1 MKSLLKYAVI
11 AFTGILLVSCSS
23 PIRLS
28 NYPDSSQDFKSSPN
42 TSAASQRATMRPYTI
57 NGKTYYPTTVSV
69 GDTASG
75 IASWYGPDFHGKK
88 TSNGETY
95 NMNAM
100 TAAHKTLPMNTMVRV
115 TNLGNGAQ
123 TTVRINDR
131 GPFVAGRIID
141 LSKAAATSIGMI
153 GTGTARVKLEVVGF
167 YGDGKNYQNT
177 GSLSSPPSVYN
188 SKNWGSGVSGTI
200 ITAGISGAMSGG
212 ISGAVSSAS
221 LAAKSAAK
229 SAANSAIRQA
239 VDKGVQK
246 ASQKISETFE
256 KNSNLVSAN
265 NEFSSQN
272 SNLVSPNNE
281 FTSSNEA
288 SENSA
293 NFGKIS
299 QGQQSFEGGSFMV
312 QIGAFK
318 RLEGAESFKNS
329 NANKYGYKT
338 LIRTFDIDGEKIY
351 RVFLSGFRSEAEAR
365 DFVEAKHFGGAYIV
379 RE

>member
-1 MKSLLKYAVI
+1 MNSLLKYTLI
-11 AFTGILLVSCSS
+11 AFAGILLVSCSS

-28 NYPDSSQDFKSSPN
+28 NYPDNSQDFKSSPN
-42 TSAASQRATMRPYTI
+42 TSAASQKATMRPYTI

-75 IASWYGPDFHGKK
+75 TASWYGPDFHGKK

-115 TNLGNGAQ
+115 TNLNNGRQ

-141 LSKAAATSIGMI
+141 LSRAAASSIDMLGA
-153 GTGTARVKLEVVGF
+153 GTARVKLEVVGF
-167 YGDGKNYQNT
+167 YGDGNNYAT
-177 GSLSSPPSVYN
+177 TSTPSV
-188 SKNWGSGVSGTI
+188 SSTTSTKSWGSGVSGAI
-200 ITAGISGAMSGG
+200 ISAGITGAISGG
-212 ISGAVSSAS
+212 ISGAASSAGA
-221 LAAKSAAK
+221 AAKSAAK
-229 SAANSAIRQA
+229 SAASTAVRQA
-239 VDKGVQK
+239 VDKGVEK
-246 ASQKISETFE
+246 ASQKISGAFE
-256 KNSNLVSAN
+256 KNSNAKLAN
-265 NEFSSQN
+265 SSLEN
-272 SNLVSPNNE
+272 
-281 FTSSNEA
+281 SSNENDFSGVNDPN

-293 NFGKIS
+293 NFGEPKITR
-299 QGQQSFEGGSFMV
+299 GQQSFEGGSFMV

>member
-1 MKSLLKYAVI
+1 MKSLLKYAI
-11 AFTGILLVSCSS
+11 TIFAGILLVSCSS

-75 IASWYGPDFHGKK
+75 TASWYGPDFHGKK

-221 LAAKSAAK
+221 SAAKSVAK

-265 NEFSSQN
+265 NEF
-272 SNLVSPNNE
+272 
-281 FTSSNEA
+281 TSSNEA

-293 NFGKIS
+293 NFGEPKITK
-299 QGQQSFEGGSFMV
+299 GQQSFEGGSFMV

>member
-1 MKSLLKYAVI
+1 MLKYAII
-11 AFTGILLVSCSS
+11 AFAAILLISCSS

-28 NYPDSSQDFKSSPN
+28 SYPDSSQDFKSSPN
-42 TSAASQRATMRPYTI
+42 TSAASQKATMRPYTI

-69 GDTASG
+69 GDTATG
-75 IASWYGPDFHGKK
+75 TASWYGPDFHGKK

-141 LSKAAATSIGMI
+141 LSRAAASSIDMLGA
-153 GTGTARVKLEVVGF
+153 GTARVKLEVVGF

-177 GSLSSPPSVYN
+177 GSVSSSPSVSN
-188 SKNWGSGVSGTI
+188 SKNWGSGVSGAI
-200 ITAGISGAMSGG
+200 ITAGISGAISGG
-212 ISGAVSSAS
+212 ISGAASSAGA
-221 LAAKSAAK
+221 AAKSAAK
-229 SAANSAIRQA
+229 SAASTAVRQA

-246 ASQKISETFE
+246 ASQKISGAFE
-256 KNSNLVSAN
+256 KNQNANLANSSQNFSNES
-265 NEFSSQN
+265 EFSSTN
-272 SNLVSPNNE
+272 SQ
-281 FTSSNEA
+281 A

-293 NFGKIS
+293 NFGEPKITE
-299 QGQQSFEGGSFMV
+299 GQQSFEGGSFMV

>member
-1 MKSLLKYAVI
+1 MKSLLKYAII
-11 AFTGILLVSCSS
+11 AFIGILLVSCSS

-153 GTGTARVKLEVVGF
+153 GAGTARVKLEVVGF

-221 LAAKSAAK
+221 SAAKSAAK

-256 KNSNLVSAN
+256 KNSNLVSPN
-265 NEFSSQN
+265 NEFS
-272 SNLVSPNNE
+272 
-281 FTSSNEA
+281 SSNEA

>member
-1 MKSLLKYAVI
+1 MKSLLKYAI
-11 AFTGILLVSCSS
+11 TIFAGIWLVSCSS

-88 TSNGETY
+88 TSNGEIY

-221 LAAKSAAK
+221 SAAKSAAK

-265 NEFSSQN
+265 NEF
-272 SNLVSPNNE
+272 
-281 FTSSNEA
+281 TSLNEA

>member
-1 MKSLLKYAVI
+1 MKSLLKYAII

-69 GDTASG
+69 GDTALG
-75 IASWYGPDFHGKK
+75 IASWYGPNFHGKK

-115 TNLGNGAQ
+115 TNLSSGAQ

-153 GTGTARVKLEVVGF
+153 GAGTARVKLEVVGF

-177 GSLSSPPSVYN
+177 GSLSSPPSVSN
-188 SKNWGSGVSGTI
+188 SKNWGSGVSGAI
-200 ITAGISGAMSGG
+200 ITSGIS
-212 ISGAVSSAS
+212 
-221 LAAKSAAK
+221 
-229 SAANSAIRQA
+229 
-239 VDKGVQK
+239 
-246 ASQKISETFE
+246 
-256 KNSNLVSAN
+256 
-265 NEFSSQN
+265 
-272 SNLVSPNNE
+272 
-281 FTSSNEA
+281 SSNEA
-288 SENSA
+288 SKNSA

-299 QGQQSFEGGSFMV
+299 QSQQSFEGGSFMV

-318 RLEGAESFKNS
+318 RPEGAKSFKNS

-365 DFVEAKHFGGAYIV
+365 DFVKAKHFGGAYIV

>member
-1 MKSLLKYAVI
+1 MKSLLKYAI
-11 AFTGILLVSCSS
+11 TIFAGIWLVSCSS

-153 GTGTARVKLEVVGF
+153 GAGTARVKLEVVGF

-200 ITAGISGAMSGG
+200 ITAGIS
-212 ISGAVSSAS
+212 
-221 LAAKSAAK
+221 
-229 SAANSAIRQA
+229 
-239 VDKGVQK
+239 
-246 ASQKISETFE
+246 
-256 KNSNLVSAN
+256 
-265 NEFSSQN
+265 
-272 SNLVSPNNE
+272 
-281 FTSSNEA
+281 SSNEA
-288 SENSA
+288 SKNSA

-318 RLEGAESFKNS
+318 RPEGAKSFKNS

-365 DFVEAKHFGGAYIV
+365 DFVKAKHFGGAYIV

>member
-1 MKSLLKYAVI
+1 MKSLLKYAI
-11 AFTGILLVSCSS
+11 TIFAGIWLVSCSS

-115 TNLGNGAQ
+115 INLGNGAQ

-153 GTGTARVKLEVVGF
+153 GAGTARVKLEVVGF

-221 LAAKSAAK
+221 SAAKSAAK

-256 KNSNLVSAN
+256 KNSNLASAN
-265 NEFSSQN
+265 NK
-272 SNLVSPNNE
+272 
-281 FTSSNEA
+281 FTSLNEA

>member
-1 MKSLLKYAVI
+1 MKSLLKYAII
-11 AFTGILLVSCSS
+11 AFIGILLVSCSS

-177 GSLSSPPSVYN
+177 GSLSNPPSVYN

-221 LAAKSAAK
+221 SAAKSAAK

-256 KNSNLVSAN
+256 KNSNLVSA
-265 NEFSSQN
+265 
-272 SNLVSPNNE
+272 NNE

>member
-1 MKSLLKYAVI
+1 MKSLLKYAI
-11 AFTGILLVSCSS
+11 TIFAGIWLVSCSS

-57 NGKTYYPTTVSV
+57 NGKTYYPTTVNV

-221 LAAKSAAK
+221 SAAKSAAK

-265 NEFSSQN
+265 NEF
-272 SNLVSPNNE
+272 
-281 FTSSNEA
+281 TSLNEA

>member
-1 MKSLLKYAVI
+1 MKSLLKYAI
-11 AFTGILLVSCSS
+11 TIFAGIWLVSCSS

-221 LAAKSAAK
+221 SAAKSAAK

-256 KNSNLVSAN
+256 KNSNLVS
-265 NEFSSQN
+265 
-272 SNLVSPNNE
+272 PDNE

-318 RLEGAESFKNS
+318 RPEGAKSFKNS

>member
-1 MKSLLKYAVI
+1 MKSLLKYAI
-11 AFTGILLVSCSS
+11 TIFAGIWLASCSS

-75 IASWYGPDFHGKK
+75 TASWYGPDFHGKK

-153 GTGTARVKLEVVGF
+153 GAGTARVKLEVVGF

-221 LAAKSAAK
+221 SAAKSAAK

-256 KNSNLVSAN
+256 K
-265 NEFSSQN
+265 N

>member
-1 MKSLLKYAVI
+1 MKSLLKYVII
-11 AFTGILLVSCSS
+11 AFAGILLVSCSS

-69 GDTASG
+69 GDTALG
-75 IASWYGPDFHGKK
+75 IASWYGPNFHGKK

-115 TNLGNGAQ
+115 INLGNGAQ

-153 GTGTARVKLEVVGF
+153 GAGTARVKLEVVGF

-177 GSLSSPPSVYN
+177 GSLSSPPSVSN
-188 SKNWGSGVSGTI
+188 SKNWGSGVSGAI
-200 ITAGISGAMSGG
+200 ITSGIS
-212 ISGAVSSAS
+212 SS
-221 LAAKSAAK
+221 
-229 SAANSAIRQA
+229 N
-239 VDKGVQK
+239 K
-246 ASQKISETFE
+246 ASK
-256 KNSNLVSAN
+256 
-265 NEFSSQN
+265 
-272 SNLVSPNNE
+272 
-281 FTSSNEA
+281 
-288 SENSA
+288 NSA

-318 RLEGAESFKNS
+318 RPEGAKSFKNS

-365 DFVEAKHFGGAYIV
+365 DFVKAKHFGGAYIV

>member
-1 MKSLLKYAVI
+1 MKSLLKYAI
-11 AFTGILLVSCSS
+11 TIFAGIWLVSCSS

-57 NGKTYYPTTVSV
+57 NGTTYYPTTVSV

-221 LAAKSAAK
+221 SAAKSAAK

-265 NEFSSQN
+265 NEF
-272 SNLVSPNNE
+272 
-281 FTSSNEA
+281 TSLNEA

>member
-1 MKSLLKYAVI
+1 MKSLLKYAI
-11 AFTGILLVSCSS
+11 TIFAGIWLVSCSS

-265 NEFSSQN
+265 NEF
-272 SNLVSPNNE
+272 
-281 FTSSNEA
+281 TSSNEA
-288 SENSA
+288 SDNSA

>member
-1 MKSLLKYAVI
+1 MKSLLKYAII
-11 AFTGILLVSCSS
+11 AFIGILLVSCSS

-200 ITAGISGAMSGG
+200 ITAGISGAMNGG

-221 LAAKSAAK
+221 SAAKSAAK

-256 KNSNLVSAN
+256 K
-265 NEFSSQN
+265 N

>member
-1 MKSLLKYAVI
+1 MKSLLKYAI
-11 AFTGILLVSCSS
+11 TIFAGIWLVSCSS

-177 GSLSSPPSVYN
+177 GSLSSTPSVYN
-188 SKNWGSGVSGTI
+188 SKNWGLGVSGTI

-229 SAANSAIRQA
+229 SAANTAIRQA

-265 NEFSSQN
+265 NEF
-272 SNLVSPNNE
+272 
-281 FTSSNEA
+281 TSLNEA

>member
-57 NGKTYYPTTVSV
+57 NGKTYYPTTVNV

-221 LAAKSAAK
+221 SAAKSAAK

-256 KNSNLVSAN
+256 KNSNLVSA
-265 NEFSSQN
+265 
-272 SNLVSPNNE
+272 NNE

>member
-1 MKSLLKYAVI
+1 MRSLLKYAI
-11 AFTGILLVSCSS
+11 TIFAGIWLVSCSS

-177 GSLSSPPSVYN
+177 GSLSSPPSVSN

-221 LAAKSAAK
+221 SAAKSAAK
-229 SAANSAIRQA
+229 SAANRAIRQA

-256 KNSNLVSAN
+256 K
-265 NEFSSQN
+265 N

-318 RLEGAESFKNS
+318 RLEGAENFKNS

>member
-1 MKSLLKYAVI
+1 MKSLLKYAI
-11 AFTGILLVSCSS
+11 TIFAGIWLVSCSS

-167 YGDGKNYQNT
+167 YGDGKNYQNI

-212 ISGAVSSAS
+212 ISGAVSLAS
-221 LAAKSAAK
+221 SAAKSAAK

-246 ASQKISETFE
+246 ASQKISKTFE
-256 KNSNLVSAN
+256 K
-265 NEFSSQN
+265 N

-281 FTSSNEA
+281 FTSLNEA

>member
-69 GDTASG
+69 GDTALG
-75 IASWYGPDFHGKK
+75 IASWYGPNFHGKK

-131 GPFVAGRIID
+131 GPFVAGRIIH
-141 LSKAAATSIGMI
+141 LSTAAATSIGMI
-153 GTGTARVKLEVVGF
+153 GAGTARVKLEVVGF

-177 GSLSSPPSVYN
+177 GSLSSPPSVSN
-188 SKNWGSGVSGTI
+188 SKNWGSGVSGAI
-200 ITAGISGAMSGG
+200 ITAGIS
-212 ISGAVSSAS
+212 
-221 LAAKSAAK
+221 
-229 SAANSAIRQA
+229 
-239 VDKGVQK
+239 
-246 ASQKISETFE
+246 
-256 KNSNLVSAN
+256 NSND
-265 NEFSSQN
+265 
-272 SNLVSPNNE
+272 
-281 FTSSNEA
+281 A
-288 SENSA
+288 SKTSA

-318 RLEGAESFKNS
+318 RPEGAKSFKNS

-365 DFVEAKHFGGAYIV
+365 DFVKAKHFGGAYIV

>member
-1 MKSLLKYAVI
+1 MKSLLKYVI
-11 AFTGILLVSCSS
+11 TIFAGILLVSCSS

-69 GDTASG
+69 GDTALG
-75 IASWYGPDFHGKK
+75 IASWYGPNFHGKK

-115 TNLGNGAQ
+115 TNLSNGAQ

-153 GTGTARVKLEVVGF
+153 GAGTARVKLEVVGF

-177 GSLSSPPSVYN
+177 GSLSSPPSVSN
-188 SKNWGSGVSGTI
+188 SKNWGSGVSGAI
-200 ITAGISGAMSGG
+200 ITSGIS
-212 ISGAVSSAS
+212 S
-221 LAAKSAAK
+221 L
-229 SAANSAIRQA
+229 
-239 VDKGVQK
+239 
-246 ASQKISETFE
+246 
-256 KNSNLVSAN
+256 
-265 NEFSSQN
+265 
-272 SNLVSPNNE
+272 
-281 FTSSNEA
+281 NEA
-288 SENSA
+288 SKNSA

-318 RLEGAESFKNS
+318 RPEGAKSFKNS

-365 DFVEAKHFGGAYIV
+365 DFVKAKHFGGAYIV

>member
-1 MKSLLKYAVI
+1 MKSLLKYVII
-11 AFTGILLVSCSS
+11 AFVGILLVSCSS

-69 GDTASG
+69 GDTALG
-75 IASWYGPDFHGKK
+75 IASWYGPNFHGKK

-115 TNLGNGAQ
+115 TNLSSGAQ

-256 KNSNLVSAN
+256 KNSNLVR
-265 NEFSSQN
+265 
-272 SNLVSPNNE
+272 PNNE

-288 SENSA
+288 SKNSA

-318 RLEGAESFKNS
+318 RPEGAKSFKNS

>member
-1 MKSLLKYAVI
+1 MI
-11 AFTGILLVSCSS
+11 AFAGILLVSCSS

-69 GDTASG
+69 GDTALG
-75 IASWYGPDFHGKK
+75 IASWYGPNFHGKK

-115 TNLGNGAQ
+115 TNLSSGAQ

-153 GTGTARVKLEVVGF
+153 GAGTARVKLEVVGF

-177 GSLSSPPSVYN
+177 GSLSSPPSVSN
-188 SKNWGSGVSGTI
+188 SKNWGSGVSGAI
-200 ITAGISGAMSGG
+200 ITSGIS
-212 ISGAVSSAS
+212 SS
-221 LAAKSAAK
+221 
-229 SAANSAIRQA
+229 N
-239 VDKGVQK
+239 K
-246 ASQKISETFE
+246 ASK
-256 KNSNLVSAN
+256 
-265 NEFSSQN
+265 
-272 SNLVSPNNE
+272 
-281 FTSSNEA
+281 
-288 SENSA
+288 NSA

-318 RLEGAESFKNS
+318 RPEGAKSFKNS

-365 DFVEAKHFGGAYIV
+365 DFVKAKHFGGAYIV

>member
-1 MKSLLKYAVI
+1 MKSLLKYAI
-11 AFTGILLVSCSS
+11 TIFAGILLVSCSS

-69 GDTASG
+69 GDTALG
-75 IASWYGPDFHGKK
+75 IASWYGPNFHGKK
-88 TSNGETY
+88 TSNGEIY

-153 GTGTARVKLEVVGF
+153 GAGTARVKLEVVGF
-167 YGDGKNYQNT
+167 YGDGKNYQNI
-177 GSLSSPPSVYN
+177 GSLSSPPSVSN
-188 SKNWGSGVSGTI
+188 SKNWGPGVSGAI
-200 ITAGISGAMSGG
+200 ITAG
-212 ISGAVSSAS
+212 
-221 LAAKSAAK
+221 
-229 SAANSAIRQA
+229 
-239 VDKGVQK
+239 
-246 ASQKISETFE
+246 
-256 KNSNLVSAN
+256 
-265 NEFSSQN
+265 
-272 SNLVSPNNE
+272 
-281 FTSSNEA
+281 SSNEA
-288 SENSA
+288 SKNSA

-318 RLEGAESFKNS
+318 RLQGAQSFKNS

>member
-1 MKSLLKYAVI
+1 MKSLLKYAII
-11 AFTGILLVSCSS
+11 AFIGILLVSCSS

-221 LAAKSAAK
+221 SAAKSAAK
-229 SAANSAIRQA
+229 SAANTAIRQA

-256 KNSNLVSAN
+256 KNSNLVS
-265 NEFSSQN
+265 
-272 SNLVSPNNE
+272 PNNE
-281 FTSSNEA
+281 FTSLNEA

-293 NFGKIS
+293 NFGKIR

>member
-1 MKSLLKYAVI
+1 MKSLLKYAI
-11 AFTGILLVSCSS
+11 TIFAGIWLVSCSS

-57 NGKTYYPTTVSV
+57 NGKTYYPTTVNV

-75 IASWYGPDFHGKK
+75 TASWYGPDFHGKK

-221 LAAKSAAK
+221 SAAKSAAK

-256 KNSNLVSAN
+256 KNSNLVSA
-265 NEFSSQN
+265 
-272 SNLVSPNNE
+272 NNE

-329 NANKYGYKT
+329 NSNKYGYKT

>member
-1 MKSLLKYAVI
+1 MKSLLKYAI
-11 AFTGILLVSCSS
+11 TIFAGIWLVSCSS

-57 NGKTYYPTTVSV
+57 NGKTYYPTTVNV

-221 LAAKSAAK
+221 SAAKSAAK
-229 SAANSAIRQA
+229 SAANRAIRQA

-265 NEFSSQN
+265 NEF
-272 SNLVSPNNE
+272 
-281 FTSSNEA
+281 TSLNEA

>member
-1 MKSLLKYAVI
+1 MKSLLKYAI
-11 AFTGILLVSCSS
+11 TIFAGILLVSCSS

-153 GTGTARVKLEVVGF
+153 GAGTARVKLEVVGF
-167 YGDGKNYQNT
+167 YGDGKNYQNI

-229 SAANSAIRQA
+229 SAANTAIRQA

-265 NEFSSQN
+265 NEF
-272 SNLVSPNNE
+272 
-281 FTSSNEA
+281 TSLNEA
-288 SENSA
+288 SESSA

>member
-1 MKSLLKYAVI
+1 MKSLLKYVII
-11 AFTGILLVSCSS
+11 AFVGILLVSCSS

-69 GDTASG
+69 GDTALG
-75 IASWYGPDFHGKK
+75 IASWYGPNFHGKK

-177 GSLSSPPSVYN
+177 GSLSSPPSVSN

-221 LAAKSAAK
+221 SAAKSAAK
-229 SAANSAIRQA
+229 SAANTAIRQA

-265 NEFSSQN
+265 NEF
-272 SNLVSPNNE
+272 
-281 FTSSNEA
+281 TSLNEA
-288 SENSA
+288 CENSA

>member
-1 MKSLLKYAVI
+1 MKSLLKYVI
-11 AFTGILLVSCSS
+11 TIFAGILLVSCSS

-75 IASWYGPDFHGKK
+75 IASWYGPNFHGKK

-115 TNLGNGAQ
+115 TNLSSGAQ

-153 GTGTARVKLEVVGF
+153 GAGTARVKLEVVGF

-177 GSLSSPPSVYN
+177 GSLSSPPSVSN
-188 SKNWGSGVSGTI
+188 SKNWGSGVSGAI
-200 ITAGISGAMSGG
+200 IIAGIS
-212 ISGAVSSAS
+212 
-221 LAAKSAAK
+221 
-229 SAANSAIRQA
+229 
-239 VDKGVQK
+239 
-246 ASQKISETFE
+246 
-256 KNSNLVSAN
+256 
-265 NEFSSQN
+265 
-272 SNLVSPNNE
+272 
-281 FTSSNEA
+281 SSNEA
-288 SENSA
+288 SKNSA

-318 RLEGAESFKNS
+318 RPEGAKSFKNS

-365 DFVEAKHFGGAYIV
+365 DFVKAKHFGGAYIV

>member
-1 MKSLLKYAVI
+1 MKSLLKYAI
-11 AFTGILLVSCSS
+11 TIFAGIWLVSCSS

-221 LAAKSAAK
+221 SAAKSAAK
-229 SAANSAIRQA
+229 SAANRAIRQA

-265 NEFSSQN
+265 NEF
-272 SNLVSPNNE
+272 
-281 FTSSNEA
+281 TSLNEA

>member
-1 MKSLLKYAVI
+1 MKSLLKYVVI
-11 AFTGILLVSCSS
+11 AFAGILLVSCSS

-69 GDTASG
+69 GDTALG
-75 IASWYGPDFHGKK
+75 IASWYGPNFHGKK

-115 TNLGNGAQ
+115 TNLSSGAQ

-153 GTGTARVKLEVVGF
+153 GAGTARVKLEVVGF

-177 GSLSSPPSVYN
+177 GSLSSPPSVSN
-188 SKNWGSGVSGTI
+188 SKNWGSDVSGTI
-200 ITAGISGAMSGG
+200 ITAGI
-212 ISGAVSSAS
+212 
-221 LAAKSAAK
+221 
-229 SAANSAIRQA
+229 
-239 VDKGVQK
+239 
-246 ASQKISETFE
+246 
-256 KNSNLVSAN
+256 
-265 NEFSSQN
+265 
-272 SNLVSPNNE
+272 
-281 FTSSNEA
+281 TSSNGA
-288 SENSA
+288 SKNSA

-318 RLEGAESFKNS
+318 RPEGAKSFKNS

-365 DFVEAKHFGGAYIV
+365 DFVKAKHFGGAYIV

>member
-1 MKSLLKYAVI
+1 MKSLLKYAI
-11 AFTGILLVSCSS
+11 TIFAGIWLVSCSS

-115 TNLGNGAQ
+115 TNLDNGAQ

-153 GTGTARVKLEVVGF
+153 GAGTARVKLEVVGF

-221 LAAKSAAK
+221 SAAKSAAK

-256 KNSNLVSAN
+256 K
-265 NEFSSQN
+265 N

>member
-1 MKSLLKYAVI
+1 MKSLLKYVII
-11 AFTGILLVSCSS
+11 AFAGILLVSCSS

-69 GDTASG
+69 GDTALG
-75 IASWYGPDFHGKK
+75 IASWYGPNFHGKK

-115 TNLGNGAQ
+115 TNLSSGA
-123 TTVRINDR
+123 
-131 GPFVAGRIID
+131 RIID

-153 GTGTARVKLEVVGF
+153 GAGTARVKLEVVGF

-177 GSLSSPPSVYN
+177 GSLSSPPSVSN
-188 SKNWGSGVSGTI
+188 SKNWGSGVSGAI
-200 ITAGISGAMSGG
+200 ITAGIS
-212 ISGAVSSAS
+212 
-221 LAAKSAAK
+221 
-229 SAANSAIRQA
+229 
-239 VDKGVQK
+239 
-246 ASQKISETFE
+246 
-256 KNSNLVSAN
+256 
-265 NEFSSQN
+265 
-272 SNLVSPNNE
+272 
-281 FTSSNEA
+281 SSNEA
-288 SENSA
+288 SKNSA

-365 DFVEAKHFGGAYIV
+365 DFVKAKHFGGAYIV

>member
-1 MKSLLKYAVI
+1 MKSLLKYAII
-11 AFTGILLVSCSS
+11 AFAGILLVSCSS

-28 NYPDSSQDFKSSPN
+28 NYPDNSQDFKSSPN
-42 TSAASQRATMRPYTI
+42 TSAASQKATMRPYTI

-75 IASWYGPDFHGKK
+75 TASWYGPDFHGKK

-115 TNLGNGAQ
+115 TNLGNGRQ

-141 LSKAAATSIGMI
+141 LSRAAASSIDMLGA
-153 GTGTARVKLEVVGF
+153 GTARVKLEVVGF
-167 YGDGKNYQNT
+167 YGDGKSYQNT
-177 GSLSSPPSVYN
+177 VASTSSAKS
-188 SKNWGSGVSGTI
+188 WGSGVSGSVI
-200 ITAGISGAMSGG
+200 KAGISGAISGG
-212 ISGAVSSAS
+212 ISGATSSA
-221 LAAKSAAK
+221 ASAAK
-229 SAANSAIRQA
+229 SAASSAANTAIRQA

-246 ASQKISETFE
+246 VSQKVSGAFE
-256 KNSNLVSAN
+256 KNANLASSENDFSGAN
-265 NEFSSQN
+265 DAQ
-272 SNLVSPNNE
+272 
-281 FTSSNEA
+281 

-293 NFGKIS
+293 NANSANFGEPKITM
-299 QGQQSFEGGSFMV
+299 GQQSFEGGSFMV

-329 NANKYGYKT
+329 NASKYGYKT
-338 LIRTFDIDGEKIY
+338 LIRTFEIDGQTIY
-351 RVFLSGFRSEAEAR
+351 RVFLGGFRSEAEAR

>member
-1 MKSLLKYAVI
+1 MKSLLKYAII
-11 AFTGILLVSCSS
+11 AFVGILLVSCSS

-177 GSLSSPPSVYN
+177 GSLSNPPSVYN

-200 ITAGISGAMSGG
+200 ITAGISGAMGGG

-221 LAAKSAAK
+221 SAAKSAAK
-229 SAANSAIRQA
+229 SAANTAIRQA

-256 KNSNLVSAN
+256 KNSNLVSA
-265 NEFSSQN
+265 
-272 SNLVSPNNE
+272 NNE